1 MSKHGLT
8 GTRAQHIR
16 NGIQQRC
23 TNPKNKDYPRYGGRG
38 ITVDPRWLE
47 SLENFVADMGT
58 PPDGMSIDRI
68 DNNGHYTKDN
78 CRWATPTEQA
88 RNRRQYDNGHKQRL
102 NDAVY
107 LEQWWQAKHGNR
119 TNRLSRFNGVS
130 FDKTRNKWTAKIMQ
144 LGKTI
149 NLGRF
154 DDEEEAARIRDA
166 AAIKYQGQLA
176 HLNFPQEV
184 AA

>member
-8 GTRAQHIR
+8 GTRSQHIR

-23 TNPKNKDYPRYGGRG
+23 MNPKCKDYPRYGGRG

-47 SLENFVADMGT
+47 SLENFVADMGV

-68 DNNGHYTKDN
+68 DNNGPYTKDN
-78 CRWATPTEQA
+78 CRWATATEQA

-102 NDAVY
+102 NDVVY

-119 TNRLSRFNGVS
+119 PNKVSRFNGVS
-130 FDKTRNKWTAKIMQ
+130 FDKARQKWTAKITVR
-144 LGKTI
+144 GRTI

-154 DDEEEAARIRDA
+154 DQEEEAARVRDA
-166 AAIKYQGQLA
+166 AAVEHQGPLA
-176 HLNFPQEV
+176 HLNFTRE